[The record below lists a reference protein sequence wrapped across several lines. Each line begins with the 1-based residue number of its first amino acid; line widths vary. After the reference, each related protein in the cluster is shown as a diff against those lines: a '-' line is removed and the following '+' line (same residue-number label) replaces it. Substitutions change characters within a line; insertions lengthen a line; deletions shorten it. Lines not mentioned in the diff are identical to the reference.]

1 MPKIPRRGRPRKY
14 KTQAAKQRAYRQRLK
29 RAAQLADML
38 DQRAARLSGLPVTPP
53 ELPDEVTL
61 YEGDFAVVGQQIPDA
76 SVDLIVTDPPYGRD
90 FLPAL
95 EPLGALAGRVLKPGG
110 SLVVMS
116 GQSCLP
122 EVLHTLQRHLRYQ
135 WTLSYRF
142 AGPGIAVWGPHIH
155 NHWRPVV
162 WCTRGPYDGF
172 WQGDVLQGDGKDK
185 RYHAWGQS
193 LGVFVA
199 LIERLSLPGDLV
211 LDPACGGG
219 TTGAAAV
226 TTKRRFLGI
235 DRDPEAIAIT
245 RARLAAL
252 LNKD

>member
-1 MPKIPRRGRPRKY
+1 VRE
-14 KTQAAKQRAYRQRLK
+14 
-29 RAAQLADML
+29 
-38 DQRAARLSGLPVTPP
+38 QRAARLSLLPVIPP
-53 ELPDEVTL
+53 DLPDDVTVL
-61 YEGDFAVVGQQIPDA
+61 EGDFAVVGQEVADA
-76 SVDLIVTDPPYGRD
+76 SVDLILTDPPYGRE

-95 EPLGALAGRVLKPGG
+95 EALGALAARVLKPGS

-122 EVLHTLQRHLRYQ
+122 EVLQTLQRHLRYQ

-162 WCTRGPYDGF
+162 WCTKGASDGL

-185 RYHAWGQS
+185 RFHEWGQS
-193 LGVFVA
+193 LGVFVN

-211 LDPACGGG
+211 LDPVCGGG

-226 TTKRRFLGI
+226 TTKRRFIGI
-235 DRDPEAIAIT
+235 DRDSEAIAIT

-252 LNKD
+252 LKNR